1 MTKIIY
7 PDDLSLVTIPI
18 RLFFRESKQE
28 LYTGTAFVYEYSG
41 KLYLIT
47 NWHIVT
53 GLCPK
58 TKEPI
63 CDHAGIPNDLVM
75 ILRTDSSKPEVRPF
89 TLELYDN
96 NLSDWLIHPVHKEQ
110 VDVVA
115 MELDLPNDFA
125 GIIKPIN
132 SCKFDDFEIKIADDV
147 FVLGYPYSLTGGG
160 SFPIWKRGS
169 VATEPEIDY
178 ECLPKY
184 FIDTATKSGM
194 SGAPVIF
201 RRVGLHNKTGH
212 NLNQQTIIGEIQNFV
227 GIYSGRVIGEND
239 FDAQLGVV
247 WKKEV
252 IEEIIIGQLRDNRNF
267 Y

>member
-1 MTKIIY
+1 MTKVIY
-7 PDDLSLVTIPI
+7 PDELSLVTIPI
-18 RLFFRESKQE
+18 RLFFRETKQE
-28 LYTGTAFVYEYSG
+28 LYTGTAFVYEYNG

-58 TKEPI
+58 TKKPI
-63 CDHAGIPNDLVM
+63 TDHGGIPNDLVM
-75 ILRTDSSKPEVRPF
+75 TLRTSSTKPEWNSF
-89 TLELYDN
+89 TLELYN
-96 NLSDWLIHPVHKEQ
+96 NNISDWLIHPVYKER

-115 MELDLPNDFA
+115 MELELPDNFA

-132 SCKFDDFEIKIADDV
+132 SYKFDDFDIKIADDV

-178 ECLPKY
+178 EGLPKY

-201 RRVGLHNKTGH
+201 RRVGFHNKSGK
-212 NLNQQTIIGEIQNFV
+212 NLNLQTVVGEIQNFV

-239 FDAQLGVV
+239 FDAQLGIV
-247 WKKEV
+247 WKRDV
-252 IEEIIIGQLRDNRNF
+252 IEEIINGQLRDNRNF
-267 Y
+267 V